1 MNFNNNPYGYNPNPN
16 QNNNQNQNPN
26 MNNPFGQYTPPRP
39 PKRDAKVVDEAVEKM
54 KKRVKRIVPL
64 FIVLILA
71 VSFLSNALVITK
83 PNQYTLIQQFGKVV
97 DIKDEA
103 GLSFKIP
110 FVQNTKTIPNTVL
123 LYDLP
128 ISDVI
133 TKDKK
138 TMVADSFVLWKVQEP
153 LTFVQTLNGNVSN
166 AEARIST
173 IVYNSMKNVIS
184 NLSQTDI
191 ISGRD
196 TLALAI
202 NDNIGDGLEKYG
214 IKLVAIETKRLDL
227 PDDNKQAVYER
238 MISERNNIAASY
250 IAEGESEATKIRS
263 ETDKTISIQIS
274 QAQAE
279 AAKIEA
285 AGEAE
290 YMRILSEAYA
300 DESRADFYTYVRA
313 LDAAKIS
320 MSGDGKTLI
329 LSPDSP
335 LAQIFYNVQ

>member
-1 MNFNNNPYGYNPNPN
+1 MNMN
-16 QNNNQNQNPN
+16 QNYNQYNQDFNQQYN
-26 MNNPFGQYTPPRP
+26 QQYTPPQK
-39 PKRDAKVVDEAVEKM
+39 PKAPTIDVDTEKV
-54 KKRVKRIVPL
+54 KKRMKRLIPL
-64 FIVLILA
+64 LLILLVA
-71 VSFLSNALVITK
+71 GIFYNNAFVVTK
-83 PNQYTLIQQFGKVV
+83 PNEYMMIQQFGKVV
-97 DIKDEA
+97 DVKDEP

-110 FVQNTKTIPNTVL
+110 FIQNAKSIPNTVL

-138 TMVADSFVLWKVQEP
+138 TMVADSFVLWKVSDP
-153 LTFVQTLNGNVSN
+153 LTFIQTLNGNVSN

-184 NLSQTDI
+184 NLSQTEI

-196 TLALAI
+196 TLAESIFA
-202 NDNIGDGLEKYG
+202 NIGDGLDKYG
-214 IKLVAIETKRLDL
+214 IELVAVETKRLDL

-250 IAEGESEATKIRS
+250 QAEGESEATKIRT
-263 ETDKTISIQIS
+263 ETDKTISIQI
-274 QAQAE
+274 AQAE
-279 AAKIEA
+279 AQAAKIEA
-285 AGEAE
+285 EGEAE

-300 DESRADFYTYVRA
+300 DESRADFYTFVRS

-320 MSGDGKTLI
+320 MSGDNKTLI
-329 LSPDSP
+329 LTPDSP
-335 LAQIFYNVQ
+335 LAQIFYNAQ